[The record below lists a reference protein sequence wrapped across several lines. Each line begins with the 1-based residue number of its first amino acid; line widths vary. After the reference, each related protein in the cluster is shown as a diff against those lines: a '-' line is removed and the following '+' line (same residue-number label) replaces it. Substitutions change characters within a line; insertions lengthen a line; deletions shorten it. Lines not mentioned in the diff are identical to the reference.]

1 MVRKRRTFAIGGVLL
16 FGALVLVLS
25 LGSSVG
31 ASVIPG
37 GASSARSGSDAA
49 AASQPGLSAGKVKV
63 GHSSK
68 NDVSPRLSSI
78 TPLVVTPG
86 PNKQAVASPRIGHQ
100 RSARHDSVVQT
111 KLSAP
116 SMPSTGLNFDGIAFP
131 GVNCNCA
138 PPDTN
143 GEVGATQYVQ
153 IVNTGLAG
161 VQQGDRRLRA
171 RADQHRVA
179 LDRLRRRLPEQRRR
193 RSGRPLRPA
202 RQPLGR
208 EPVRRDGSADP
219 RVRRGLDLERRDRLV
234 QPLRLR
240 PRDSSSGTTSTTT
253 RSSACGRTRTT

>member
-1 MVRKRRTFAIGGVLL
+1 MRKRRTFAIGGVLL

-31 ASVIPG
+31 ASVVPG
-37 GASSARSGSDAA
+37 GASSPRSGSDAGA
-49 AASQPGLSAGKVKV
+49 AAQPGLSAGKVEV

-153 IVNTGLAG
+153 IVNEGLQVFNKATGASVLGPIDIQTLWSGFGG
-161 VQQGDRRLRA
+161 VCQSNGEGDPVVLSPPTSASRSRPRA
-171 RADQHRVA
+171 T
-179 LDRLRRRLPEQRRR
+179 
-193 RSGRPLRPA
+193 RPA
-202 RQPLGR
+202 RSTATTSTSGPS
-208 EPVRRDGSADP
+208 SA
-219 RVRRGLDLERRDRLV
+219 
-234 QPLRLR
+234 
-240 PRDSSSGTTSTTT
+240 TTSTTT
-253 RSSACGRTRTT
+253 RSSACGRTPTT